1 LLLSSWIAVA
11 KDGLMDESCRS
22 LICCAA
28 RRLKGHP
35 RRLFIAE
42 VTLALCEGNARHS
55 EEEFGWGRETARKGL
70 LELQSGERCAENF
83 AARARPRSEVKNPQL
98 AADIR
103 ALVEPH
109 TQADP
114 ELKSERRYLNLTAA
128 EVRQR
133 LIQDKGYQDD
143 ALPRE
148 RTMRNILN
156 RMNYRLRPIRKAKP
170 LKKTK
175 DTDAIFENV
184 KQVREVSRGDPET
197 LEISV
202 DTKAKVALGDYSR
215 GGKKPDRFRRRSPQ
229 RLGP

>member
-1 LLLSSWIAVA
+1 VDHFA
-11 KDGLMDESCRS
+11 KDGVMDEQYRT
-22 LICCAA
+22 LICSAA
-28 RRLKGHP
+28 RRLKGHQ

-42 VTLALCEGNARHS
+42 VALVLCAGSARDS
-55 EEEFGWGRETARKGL
+55 EANFGWGRETARKGL

-103 ALVEPH
+103 AIVEPH

-128 EVRQR
+128 EVRQK
-133 LIQDKGYQDD
+133 LIQDKNYPDD

-148 RTMRNILN
+148 RTMRDILN
-156 RMNYRLRPIRKAKP
+156 RMNYRLRPIRKSKP

-175 DTDAIFENV
+175 DTNAIFENV
-184 KQVREVSRGDPET
+184 KAVREASRGDPET

-215 GGKKPDRFRRRSPQ
+215 GGKKPDRFRGPSSP